1 MSPEHAASF
10 TGLVKLYHMV
20 KNNFPVVMRKKNE
33 NREKAIFLISYS
45 NHLEEPLNET
55 RCMLLTLILY
65 GKLICLL
72 YKI

>member
-20 KNNFPVVMRKKNE
+20 ENHFLVIMRR
-33 NREKAIFLISYS
+33 NREKAIFPISYA
-45 NHLEEPLNET
+45 NRLEEPLNET
-55 RCMLLTLILY
+55 RCMLLKLILY

-72 YKI
+72 YKM